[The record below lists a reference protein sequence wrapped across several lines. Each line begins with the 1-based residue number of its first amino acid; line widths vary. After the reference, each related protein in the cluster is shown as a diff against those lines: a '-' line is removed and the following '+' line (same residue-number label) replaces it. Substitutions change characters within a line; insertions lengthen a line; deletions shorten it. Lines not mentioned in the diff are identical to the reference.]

1 MSEVFVGVMQPFAF
15 PFAPRNWKICDGAL
29 LPIAQYQTLFALIG
43 TTYGGNGTTNFA
55 IPDTRGRILLG
66 QGRMPGG
73 STYTIGESSGSESV
87 TLTVQNLPAH
97 MHTLITSTQSAMA
110 SAPGSAE
117 WLDAP
122 NGSDPTSGDAVTVQ
136 IYAPAGAA
144 QPLQGVGPSGG
155 NQPAPIMQPF
165 LVNNY
170 SIAILGIFPSRN

>member
-1 MSEVFVGVMQPFAF
+1 MSEVFIGVMQPFAF
-15 PFAPRNWKICDGAL
+15 QFAPRNWKICDGSL
-29 LPIAQYQTLFALIG
+29 LPIAQYQALFSLIG
-43 TTYGGNGTTNFA
+43 VTYGGNGTTNFA

-73 STYTIGESSGSESV
+73 STYTMGEAGGSETV

-97 MHTLITSTQSAMA
+97 MHMLIASTQSATA
-110 SAPGSAE
+110 PAPGSTE
-117 WLDAP
+117 WLDAA
-122 NGSDPTSGDAVTVQ
+122 NGSDPTSGDAVTVH

-144 QPLQGVGPSGG
+144 EPLQGVGPAGG

-170 SIAILGIFPSRN
+170 SIAVQGLFPSRN